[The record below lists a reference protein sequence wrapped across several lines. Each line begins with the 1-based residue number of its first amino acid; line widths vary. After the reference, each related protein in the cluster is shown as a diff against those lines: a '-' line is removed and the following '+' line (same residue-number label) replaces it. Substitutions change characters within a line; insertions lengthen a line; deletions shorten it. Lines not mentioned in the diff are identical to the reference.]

1 MKNLLAEADQAFSLG
16 DNERG
21 LLLLREYNENN
32 LNDPG
37 AWHRQA
43 IIEEQI
49 GEQSRA
55 GQAHFESIKL
65 APDIAIGYLYAGY
78 WLQQQ
83 GKLDAAAAAYSLL
96 DDLSPGGLTRS
107 SNAPESIK
115 MRATSAN
122 QLLRRFLSAQH
133 RELCDHAD
141 LSRIRNSIWVRTHDA
156 GFALEESDFQPQ
168 LFYIPKLPRKPVFRS
183 TDFSWTA
190 ELASKT
196 DVIRTELTAALQNEG
211 SENTLRPYLA
221 GEFDHGPLQEL
232 AGSVNWS
239 ALDLYREGVE
249 NASISSKFPET
260 LKALNTV
267 PHYSLGDNP
276 YEVFFS
282 LLKPKQTI
290 APHYGLSNHA
300 LTVHLALDIPNDCYL
315 TVAGKKIAWQEG
327 ELMIF
332 DDSFL
337 HSAHNE
343 SDRLRIVLIFSIWN
357 PELTKQEIQAI
368 QNSFIARKNWL
379 ASRVEK
385 LTELQQ

>member
-1 MKNLLAEADQAFSLG
+1 MKNLLAEADQAFSRG
-16 DNERG
+16 ENERG

-32 LNDPG
+32 QNDPG

-55 GQAHFESIKL
+55 GIAHFESIKL

-96 DDLSPGGLTRS
+96 HDLSPDGLTAS
-107 SNAPESIK
+107 SNAPDSIK
-115 MRATSAN
+115 MRVASAD
-122 QLLRRFLSAQH
+122 QLLRRYLSAQH
-133 RELCDHAD
+133 RGFCDQAD
-141 LSRIRNSIWVRTHDA
+141 LSRIKNSIWVRTHDTD
-156 GFALEESDFQPQ
+156 FALEESDFKPQ
-168 LFYIPKLPRKPVFRS
+168 LFYIPELPRKPVFRANE
-183 TDFSWTA
+183 FSWAA
-190 ELASKT
+190 ELSGKT
-196 DVIRTELTAALQNEG
+196 DVIRTELTAALQDQGTEK
-211 SENTLRPYLA
+211 TLRPYLA
-221 GEFDHGPLQEL
+221 GEFNHGPLQEL

-249 NASISSKFPET
+249 NASVISAFPET
-260 LKALNTV
+260 QKALSVV
-267 PHYSLGDNP
+267 PHYSLGGDP

-300 LTVHLALDIPNDCYL
+300 LTVHLALDIPSDCYL
-315 TVAGKKIAWQEG
+315 TVAGSKNAWQEG
-327 ELMIF
+327 ELTIF
-332 DDSFL
+332 DDSYL

-343 SDRLRIVLIFSIWN
+343 SEYLRIVLIFSIWN

-385 LTELQQ
+385 LTELRQ